1 MALAPA
7 GGDAEVRLP
16 GLSRSVH
23 DAAHHRDLQRDVAV
37 GQGVLSVVGDA
48 DHVDLGPAAARAG
61 DEIEALALAQTQGL
75 EQLPPRARFLDR
87 IRGQREADRV
97 ADALGEQ
104 RPDADGRLDQP
115 ARKRAR
121 FGHPEGENYAD
132 VFTRADK
139 AMAEILE
146 RHAGQAVL
154 VVAHHV
160 VNRVYLAPLLG
171 LGIERA
177 RELSLDPCAIS
188 VIKHGEGKV
197 SVATL
202 NAAFHLQGLAA

>member
-1 MALAPA
+1 MRTTLYLLRHGATEANLANPPRLLGAKMNPPLAPVGVRQA
-7 GGDAEVRLP
+7 ECTRDFIAVRPIDFCYCSPLKRARETAQIIAAPHELEPVTCDGLIECDLGAWEGLDWDTIRARDAERYKMFVNNP
-16 GLSRSVH
+16 
-23 DAAHHRDLQRDVAV
+23 
-37 GQGVLSVVGDA
+37 
-48 DHVDLGPAAARAG
+48 
-61 DEIEALALAQTQGL
+61 
-75 EQLPPRARFLDR
+75 
-87 IRGQREADRV
+87 
-97 ADALGEQ
+97 
-104 RPDADGRLDQP
+104 
-115 ARKRAR
+115 AR

-160 VNRVYLAPLLG
+160 VNRVYLASLLG